1 MIRVV
6 IADDHPMMREGLKY
20 QLGCTEDLEIVGE
33 AGNGLEVI
41 AAVRALDFH
50 VLVLDLNMPGRHG
63 IELIGQIVLEA
74 PKLPILVWS
83 GLDERQYALRAMRAG
98 ARGYVNKEYET
109 GQLLE
114 AIRRVASGQRW
125 INSEV
130 AELMAQAWLSPS
142 SDLPHTYLSPR
153 EYEVFYLLI
162 QGHSVGEIAKSH
174 FLSNKTVSTHKAHI
188 LEKMNVHSVVEL
200 VHYAV
205 AHRLLDCKQ

>member
-20 QLGCTEDLEIVGE
+20 MIGRTEDLDIVGE
-33 AGNGLEVI
+33 AGNGLEAI
-41 AAVRALDFH
+41 AAVRVLDID

-63 IELIGQIVLEA
+63 IELIVQIVSEA
-74 PKLPILVWS
+74 PKLSILVWS

-98 ARGYVNKEYET
+98 ARGYVNKERET

-125 INSEV
+125 IDPEV

-142 SDLPHTYLSPR
+142 QDLPHTSLSPR
-153 EYEVFYLLI
+153 EYDVFWLLI
-162 QGHSVGEIAKSH
+162 QGHSVGEIAQSH

-205 AHRLLDCKQ
+205 THGLLDC

>member
-20 QLGCTEDLEIVGE
+20 MLARTEDLEIVGE

-41 AAVRALDFH
+41 AAVRMLDIH

-63 IELIGQIVLEA
+63 IELIAQIISEA
-74 PKLPILVWS
+74 PKLSILVWS
-83 GLDERQYALRAMRAG
+83 GLDDRQYALRAMQAG
-98 ARGYVNKEYET
+98 ARGYVNKERET

-125 INSEV
+125 IDSEV

-142 SDLPHTYLSPR
+142 SGLPHTYLSPR
-153 EYEVFYLLI
+153 EYEVFWLLI
-162 QGHSVGEIAKSH
+162 QGRSVAEIAQSH
-174 FLSNKTVSTHKAHI
+174 FLSNKTVSTYKAHI
-188 LEKMNVHSVVEL
+188 LEKMNLHSVVEL

-205 AHRLLDCKQ
+205 AHGLLDC

>member
-20 QLGCTEDLEIVGE
+20 MLGRTEDLEIVGE
-33 AGNGLEVI
+33 AGDGLEVI
-41 AAVRALDFH
+41 SAVRALDFH

-74 PKLPILVWS
+74 PKLSVLVWS
-83 GLDERQYALRAMRAG
+83 GLDERQYALRAMQAG

-125 INSEV
+125 IDSKV
-130 AELMAQAWLSPS
+130 AELMAQAWLSPRS
-142 SDLPHTYLSPR
+142 NLPHTYLSPR
-153 EYEVFYLLI
+153 EYEVFSLLI

-174 FLSNKTVSTHKAHI
+174 FLSNKTVSTYKAHI

-205 AHRLLDCKQ
+205 AHRILDC

>member
-20 QLGCTEDLEIVGE
+20 MLGHQEDLEIVGE
-33 AGNGLEVI
+33 AGNGHEVI
-41 AAVRALDFH
+41 AAVRALDID

-63 IELIGQIVLEA
+63 IELITQIVSEA
-74 PKLPILVWS
+74 PKVSILVWS

-98 ARGYVNKEYET
+98 ARGYVNKEREP

-125 INSEV
+125 IDLEV
-130 AELMAQAWLSPS
+130 AELITQAWLSPNP
-142 SDLPHTYLSPR
+142 DLPHTSLSPR
-153 EYEVFYLLI
+153 EYEIFWLLI
-162 QGHSVGEIAKSH
+162 QGHSVAEIAQSQ
-174 FLSNKTVSTHKAHI
+174 FLSNKTVSTHKTHI
-188 LEKMNVHSVVEL
+188 LAKMNMHTVVEL

-205 AHRLLDCKQ
+205 AHKLIDC